1 MWTLISRAVKAS
13 GAIEQ
18 AILYLLVG
26 FSIFSW
32 ALILLKIRAL
42 GAARRNNRRF
52 LKMFDTSESLGEF
65 TPPKLTG
72 PTPLEAIFIA
82 ALDTLEKAAHSG
94 IRRVVLSPEKLH
106 EKLMLRMR
114 HTAQDEMSE
123 LRWGSGFLATVGS
136 SSPFIGLFGTVWGI
150 MATFQA
156 LGDARSASL
165 AVVAPGIS
173 SALIATAAGLA
184 VAIPAVMAYNWVQS
198 RIESLQED
206 ADTFIER
213 MDFVTRT
220 EHPAVSTGSES
231 AGNGRTASTATR
243 D

>member
-1 MWTLISRAVKAS
+1 MRL
-13 GAIEQ
+13 
-18 AILYLLVG
+18 
-26 FSIFSW
+26 
-32 ALILLKIRAL
+32 
-42 GAARRNNRRF
+42 
-52 LKMFDTSESLGEF
+52 FDTSEALGEF
-65 TPPKLTG
+65 TPPRLRG
-72 PTPLEAIFIA
+72 PTPLEAIFVA
-82 ALDTLEKAAHSG
+82 ALDTLEKAGHSG
-94 IRRVVLSPEKLH
+94 LRRIQLSPEKLH

-136 SSPFIGLFGTVWGI
+136 ASPFIGLFGTVWGI

-184 VAIPAVMAYNWVQS
+184 VAIPAVMAFNWVQS
-198 RIESLQED
+198 RVETLQED

-220 EHPAVSTGSES
+220 EHPAVGRWPWLAMATSPSPLSTRSGELSH
-231 AGNGRTASTATR
+231 GNGNRRRLSFR
-243 D
+243 QSKKRS

>member
-1 MWTLISRAVKAS
+1 
-13 GAIEQ
+13 
-18 AILYLLVG
+18 
-26 FSIFSW
+26 
-32 ALILLKIRAL
+32 
-42 GAARRNNRRF
+42 
-52 LKMFDTSESLGEF
+52 
-65 TPPKLTG
+65 
-72 PTPLEAIFIA
+72 
-82 ALDTLEKAAHSG
+82 
-94 IRRVVLSPEKLH
+94 
-106 EKLMLRMR
+106 
-114 HTAQDEMSE
+114 
-123 LRWGSGFLATVGS
+123 
-136 SSPFIGLFGTVWGI
+136 

-213 MDFVTRT
+213 MDFATRT
-220 EHPAVSTGSES
+220 EHPAISTGNED
-231 AGNGRTASTATR
+231 AENGQAPLTIER

>member
-1 MWTLISRAVKAS
+1 MS
-13 GAIEQ
+13 
-18 AILYLLVG
+18 
-26 FSIFSW
+26 
-32 ALILLKIRAL
+32 
-42 GAARRNNRRF
+42 
-52 LKMFDTSESLGEF
+52 
-65 TPPKLTG
+65 G

-94 IRRVVLSPEKLH
+94 IRRVALAPDKLH

-184 VAIPAVMAYNWVQS
+184 VAIPAVMAFNWVQS
-198 RIESLQED
+198 RVESLQED

-220 EHPAVSTGSES
+220 EHPAIS
-231 AGNGRTASTATR
+231 AMGNGQEMAPIQLAGREG
-243 D
+243 